1 MSAPDQVLSELCA
14 GVGLAPRAPAQAR
27 LHGTDPVLPSSFR
40 LAAAAMAS
48 IGAVGLAAAEIHRR
62 RGGPAQSVSV
72 EARHALAEFR
82 SEQLMRV
89 DGAGLGDPWDAIAG
103 AYRCGD
109 GRWVRIH
116 TNFPHHR
123 DGFLS
128 LLGTPYDRAAVARA
142 LEGWEAARLDE
153 AAAAAGL
160 PAAMMRSFAEWDAH
174 PQGLAVAGLPLIEIT
189 RIGDAPPEPL
199 PPLAARPLAG
209 LRAVELTRI
218 IAGPVCG
225 RVLAAHGAE
234 VMLVTAPHLPSIPS
248 LVVDTGRGKR
258 SCALDLRD
266 EAGREGLQ
274 GLIRGADLF
283 IQGYRPGALAGRGF
297 GPAEAA
303 ALRPGIVCVSLS
315 AYGRTGPWATRR
327 GFDSLVQTASGFNAA
342 EAEAA
347 GMPGQPKPLPCQ
359 ALDHGAGYLLA
370 LGALAALMRRAE
382 EGGSWHVQVSLA
394 RTGLWLRGL
403 GRVEGGFA
411 VPAPGPEPGL
421 MEETDSAFG
430 RVATV
435 RHAAILPETPAR
447 WDRPPVPLGTDGAH
461 WA

>member
-1 MSAPDQVLSELCA
+1 MSRLWT
-14 GVGLAPRAPAQAR
+14 GVGLSPGALVRAR
-27 LHGTDPVLPSSFR
+27 LSGADPVLPSSFR
-40 LAAAAMAS
+40 LAAAAMAG
-48 IGAVGLAAAEIHRR
+48 IGGVGLAAADIHHR
-62 RGGPAQSVSV
+62 RGGPAQRVLV

-89 DGAGLGDPWDAIAG
+89 GGAPLGDPWDAIAG

-123 DGFLS
+123 DGFLA
-128 LLGTPYDRAAVARA
+128 LLGAAHERDAVARA
-142 LEGWEAARLDE
+142 LEGWEAARLEE

-160 PAAMMRSFAEWDAH
+160 PAAMMRRFAEWDAH
-174 PQGLAVAGLPLIEIT
+174 PQGRAVADLPLIEIT

-199 PPLAARPLAG
+199 PPLAPRPLAG

-258 SCALDLRD
+258 SAALDLRE
-266 EAGREGLQ
+266 EAGRDGLRD
-274 GLIRGADLF
+274 LIRGADLF
-283 IQGYRPGALAGRGF
+283 IQGYRPGAMAGRGF
-297 GPAEAA
+297 GPEEVA
-303 ALRPGIVCVSLS
+303 ALRPGIVCVSLC
-315 AYGRTGPWATRR
+315 AYGRAGPWAGRR
-327 GFDSLVQTASGFNAA
+327 GFDSLVQTASGFNDA

-347 GMPGQPKPLPCQ
+347 GAPGTPKPLPCQ
-359 ALDHGAGYLLA
+359 ALDHGAGYLMA

-394 RTGLWLRGL
+394 RTGHWLRGL
-403 GRVEGGFA
+403 GRVAGGFA
-411 VPAPGPEPGL
+411 APAPGPEPEL
-421 MEETDSAFG
+421 MEERDTAFG

-435 RHAAILPETPAR
+435 RHAAVLSETPAQ
-447 WDRPPVPLGTDGAH
+447 WSRPPVPLGTDQPRWG
-461 WA
+461 